1 MIDVQ
6 VFSKVDCP
14 LCDEAVAV
22 MRLLQNEVEFRLTVV
37 DIYQDDL
44 LLEKYQLMIP
54 VVVIDGEKVDYG
66 QVSMEKVRKRLLE
79 KTDS

>member
-1 MIDVQ
+1 MDVQ

-14 LCDEAVAV
+14 LCDEAIAV
-22 MRLLQNEVEFRLTVV
+22 MRLLQDEVEFRITVV
-37 DIYQDDL
+37 DIYQDDS

-54 VVVIDGEKVDYG
+54 VVVIDGEEVDYG

>member
-14 LCDEAVAV
+14 LCDEAIAV
-22 MRLLQNEVEFRLTVV
+22 MRLLQDEVEFRITVV
-37 DIYQDDL
+37 DIYQDDS

-54 VVVIDGEKVDYG
+54 VVVIDGEEVDYG